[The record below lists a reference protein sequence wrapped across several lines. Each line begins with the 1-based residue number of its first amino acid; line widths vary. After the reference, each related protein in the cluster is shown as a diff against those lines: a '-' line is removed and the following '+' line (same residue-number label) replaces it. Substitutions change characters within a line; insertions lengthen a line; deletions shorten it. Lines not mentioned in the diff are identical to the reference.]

1 VLTSVGRLKI
11 AVQGLTNLKHFLD
24 QAVSES
30 EKNKLGYTR
39 KCWVAD
45 EVYIGACDWVLF
57 L

>member
-1 VLTSVGRLKI
+1 MLTSVGRLKI